1 MDEIKCYKKDLL
13 AFLEEFNP
21 IKHKYH
27 VFGDTIFYP
36 PEIDSE
42 GEKFDLAFQYGPLV
56 KQEFSGI
63 LDNLYLVYGNEEIV
77 KKDIETFYST
87 EQNIIRRYL
96 TLPLADKMFDED
108 YFNFEWDM
116 HVGQNFHEHR
126 SDYYRDHFIHQVRNM
141 YMMHQLL
148 DSCFYDA
155 TMDALTDSHSSKIG
169 EYVRLK
175 LSQFLLDTGSKEYK
189 LFERI
194 VESISQNLGISNNPQ
209 SNQTFQNLASI
220 NKLTEF
226 LNPYR
231 KIYGLSETIINNGN
245 IKGDVLTTNDYAFHY
260 FYKYI
265 IYASAYMS
273 ALFHDMGYPICHFLE
288 VRGRL
293 SDYNPTMYM
302 ITQNST
308 GSFDNISAKLNDS
321 LLFTIVSHDEIRKRM
336 QGEKGK
342 HYDHGVYSAIA
353 FLLHF
358 YETGAIQKL
367 SPEKQCAIEM
377 AAVAIYNH
385 TQKYAC
391 NMKPKDILKANY
403 YQPVFRQNPIS
414 FLLHFC
420 DDLEEWDRRYFEI
433 SDASALSTCQTCLGT
448 LMPHDPIPE
457 DSNQIPFTFTHSK
470 QYDDE
475 WGEKTTKI
483 DVFDC
488 FCSQKENSHKCFRR
502 QVFQKRQ
509 IYLVTTASNVSFKTN
524 DNKLIAHIEY
534 DLYRLLK
541 MSHINHT
548 YAKHRLKD
556 IKELKD
562 RLQNQ
567 KFKQQSKHFNFND
580 IKIECF
586 MTSNPILIKI
596 EILKSFMKQ
605 KIKFDSDNNLQNA
618 LTELQIFLN
627 ELQTSINK
635 KNTYEAI
642 TNFLKI
648 CSGTSNDIATENH
661 LHIYLTSGTSEKMP
675 RIHFYTDLLNI
686 ISEMQKISGASSNN
700 EESIKKKIKKFYQQ
714 WNVNDD
720 DFYNQTL
727 KILVDNCLQ
736 YYDKAEKFTKK
747 IDDDPLYDAILK
759 YCHDENSFNKYYED
773 AEGKYV
779 GYFGDLF
786 FFEMLN
792 EALYFPK
799 E

>member
-1 MDEIKCYKKDLL
+1 MKEIKCYKENLL
-13 AFLEEFNP
+13 SFLSDFDP

-27 VFGDTIFYP
+27 VFGDTVFYP
-36 PEIDSE
+36 LEIDSE
-42 GEKFDLAFQYGPLV
+42 GAKFDLAFQYGPLV

-87 EQNIIRRYL
+87 EKNIIRRYL

-148 DSCFYDA
+148 DSYFYDA
-155 TMDALTDSHSSKIG
+155 TMDALTDKHSSKIG

-175 LSQFLLDTGSKEYK
+175 LSQFMLDTGSKEYK
-189 LFERI
+189 LFEKI
-194 VESISQNLGISNNPQ
+194 VESVSKNLGISNNPQ
-209 SNQTFQNLASI
+209 SNQTFQNLTSI
-220 NKLTEF
+220 EKLTEF

-231 KIYGLSETIINNGN
+231 KIYGLPEATISNYE
-245 IKGDVLTTNDYAFHY
+245 LTVNDYAFHY

-265 IYASAYMS
+265 IYASAYMC

-302 ITQNST
+302 ITQNT
-308 GSFDNISAKLNDS
+308 AGSFDNISAKLNDS

-367 SPEKQCAIEM
+367 SAEKQCAIEM

-391 NMKPKDILKANY
+391 NLKPKDALKTNY

-433 SDASALSTCQTCLGT
+433 SDASALSTCQSCLGT
-448 LMPHDPIPE
+448 LMPHDPITKDKTPLPI
-457 DSNQIPFTFTHSK
+457 SFNHSS
-470 QYDDE
+470 QYVE
-475 WGEKTTKI
+475 KWGEKNTKI

-488 FCSQKENSHKCFRR
+488 FCSQKEDSHKCFRR

-509 IYLVTTASNVSFKTN
+509 IYLVTTASNVSFKISE
-524 DNKLIAHIEY
+524 NKLIAHIDY

-548 YAKHRLKD
+548 YARHRLKD
-556 IKELKD
+556 IKELKG

-567 KFKQQSKHFNFND
+567 NFKQQYQHFEFDD

-596 EILKSFMKQ
+596 EILKSFMEQ
-605 KIKFDSDNNLQNA
+605 NIKDVSDNSTQNVLNDLQNW
-618 LTELQIFLN
+618 LRKK
-627 ELQTSINK
+627 SNK
-635 KNTYEAI
+635 KSNNYNEI
-642 TNFLKI
+642 SKFLEF
-648 CSGTSNDIATENH
+648 CAGTSDKTVPENH
-661 LHIYLTSGTSEKMP
+661 LYVYLTSGRPP
-675 RIHFYTDLLNI
+675 RICFYTDLLNI
-686 ISEMQKISGASSNN
+686 VNEIQKNTAKGSNADQN
-700 EESIKKKIKKFYQQ
+700 IKTKITKFYTK
-714 WNVNDD
+714 WSVEDD
-720 DFYNQTL
+720 DFYNETL
-727 KILVDNCLQ
+727 KILIDDCLQ
-736 YYDKAEKFTKK
+736 HYDKAKKITKK
-747 IDDDPLYDAILK
+747 IDSDLLYDAVLK
-759 YCHDENSFNKYYED
+759 YCHAENSFNKYYAD
-773 AEGKYV
+773 TEGKYV

-786 FFEMLN
+786 FFEMVN
-792 EALYFPK
+792 EARYFLEK
-799 E
+799 